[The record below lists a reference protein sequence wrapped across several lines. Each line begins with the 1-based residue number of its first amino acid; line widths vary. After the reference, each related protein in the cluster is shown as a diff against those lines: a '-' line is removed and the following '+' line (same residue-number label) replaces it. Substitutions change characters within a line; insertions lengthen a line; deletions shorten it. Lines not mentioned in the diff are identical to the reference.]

1 MVPVSTLLSLGS
13 LVAATACG
21 GGHRSPAVGA
31 APQASPPVSETPRRA
46 PATDSV
52 SADARPVSGVQQ
64 GGGAILSR
72 FAAQKLIVFPAQA
85 VAAADSLGWR
95 ASAGG
100 DKVLLASLDAGLEV
114 ALGERGLSSQWVF
127 PPAMQRAARRNP
139 TYVTDPSTVRAL
151 GPVRA
156 VIRKPDDMLSEPFAT
171 QLRSLAGVSDARYA
185 FIPLEL
191 RLEPIPNGTTGRA
204 VLQLAVVDAR
214 GSRVV
219 WAGEVASDAFPAYA
233 PGVLGSLVRRVA
245 DLVVPR
251 S

>member
-13 LVAATACG
+13 LVAAAACG
-21 GGHRSPAVGA
+21 GSH
-31 APQASPPVSETPRRA
+31 RA
-46 PATDSV
+46 PAI
-52 SADARPVSGVQQ
+52 SAPPPASSPATVPASESTRAGVQQ
-64 GGGAILSR
+64 QAAAGILSR
-72 FAAQKLIVFPAQA
+72 FAAQKLIVFPAQG
-85 VAAADSLGWR
+85 VAAADPLGWR

-100 DKVLLASLDAGLEV
+100 EKVLLASLDAGLEA

-139 TYVTDPSTVRAL
+139 TYVTDPATIRAL

-156 VIRKPDDMLSEPFAT
+156 VIRKPEDMLSEPFAS

-191 RLEPIPNGTTGRA
+191 RLEPIPNETTVRA
-204 VLQLAVVDAR
+204 VLQVAVVDAR

-219 WAGEVASDAFPAYA
+219 WAGEVAGDALPAYTPA
-233 PGVLGSLVRRVA
+233 ALGSLVRRVA